1 MKMLKICGWILLAIS
16 VTHGLVGLISGEF
29 QYPSMRANWLTVLSA
44 GGLVLSAACFL
55 ALAPAKRAKRK
66 N

>member
-1 MKMLKICGWILLAIS
+1 MKMLKICGWLFLAIS
-16 VTHGLVGLISGEF
+16 VSHGLAGLISGEF

-55 ALAPAKRAKRK
+55 TLVLAKRAAQKT
-66 N
+66 